1 MSLKRKLVAGG
12 VALLIAGAATGAGFA
27 ASGHGRNSTPAPR
40 QLHLAHLTKSD
51 FLHAT
56 AQYLGTDV
64 TTLRNEVKAGRTLAD
79 IADATP
85 GRSTKQLTAFL
96 VHAAAVRLAL
106 STDRALSGPQVRL
119 LHTWLEHRVTGY
131 LTDTCPL
138 SLAGLARH
146 LGGCA
151 GMMTTI

>member
-1 MSLKRKLVAGG
+1 MSLRRKLVAGG
-12 VALLIAGAATGAGFA
+12 AVLLIAGAVTGAGLA
-27 ASGHGRNSTPAPR
+27 ASGHGRNSSPAPR
-40 QLHLAHLTKSD
+40 QLHLAHLTKGD
-51 FLHAT
+51 FLRAT
-56 AQYLGTDV
+56 ALYLGTDV
-64 TTLRNEVKAGRTLAD
+64 TTLRHEAKAGRTLAV
-79 IADATP
+79 IAAATP

-106 STDRALSGPQVRL
+106 STDRALSGNQVRL
-119 LHTWLEHRVTGY
+119 LHTWLERRVTGF

-151 GMMTTI
+151 GMMTT

>member
-1 MSLKRKLVAGG
+1 MSLKRKPVAGG
-12 VALLIAGAATGAGFA
+12 AALLIAGAVTGAGLA
-27 ASGHGRNSTPAPR
+27 ASGHTRNSSPAPR
-40 QLHLAHLTKSD
+40 QLHLAHLTKAD
-51 FLHAT
+51 FLNAT
-56 AQYLGTDV
+56 AQYLGTDA
-64 TTLRNEVKAGRTLAD
+64 TTLRHEEKAGRTLAV

-106 STDRALSGPQVRL
+106 STDRALSGSQVRL
-119 LHTWLEHRVTGY
+119 LHTWLEQRVRGF

-151 GMMTTI
+151 GMMTT